1 MFKERRLWIGEKLK
15 EKAFLSLEEM
25 KAQFPDV
32 SEMTLRRD
40 IEYFEKLGDAIK
52 VHGGAR
58 STQFVTVQTDDPY
71 LSRMN
76 ENIQSKIKIAK
87 TAAEKLSVG
96 RSIFM
101 DSGST
106 IQKTVQFIPNER
118 FTFTTTGPQTALELC
133 RIGLPVVNLVGGK
146 LDRDYQTVTGMQAI
160 RFISDINIDIALMGA
175 SGFSAGSGFT
185 GGNSNECELKR
196 TVIKKARQVIM
207 LLDSSKFD
215 RSLPYTFASLADV
228 DCLICDSP
236 LPEELQSEALA
247 AGVEII
253 IAE

>member
-1 MFKERRLWIGEKLK
+1 MFKDRRQWIGDRLK
-15 EKAFLSLEEM
+15 EVPFLPLSELKE
-25 KAQFPDV
+25 QFPDV

-58 STQFVTVQTDDPY
+58 STQFVTTQTDDPY
-71 LSRMN
+71 LSRLN
-76 ENIQSKIKIAK
+76 DNIRAKIKIAK
-87 TAAEKLSVG
+87 TAAGLLSVG

-106 IQKTVQFIPNER
+106 VQQTVQFIPNER

-146 LDRDYQTVTGMQAI
+146 LDRDYQAVTGMQAL
-160 RFISDINIDIALMGA
+160 RFLADINIDTALMCA
-175 SGFSAGSGFT
+175 SGFSAGCGFT

-215 RSLPYTFASLADV
+215 RSLPYTFASLSDI

-236 LPEELQSEALA
+236 LPDGLFSQATA

-253 IAE
+253 TAD